1 MKHLLLT
8 VAVFSVALLAQAE
21 VKRSSRNLEPLS
33 KRGDAGAPASDASA
47 AAPGEPAP
55 GSETKFS
62 FLGPKTGWGL
72 IKETAPYYSPQ
83 GKNLGTLTAGTLFTY
98 SDVKSSSR
106 NSVLVSMIKRGEKW
120 EGPHLLDCTD
130 VVSYEGAP
138 DQIDPGTLK
147 DLVDYFVLKGK
158 IQARKTAL
166 TDQAAAANPYFKV
179 AKQTAQAYQDSIDKA
194 AEMEKQLSTLT
205 GLRKA
210 KADDALRSL
219 KYEQAR
225 IKQKADQAAAAFKA
239 WNEAHPSAAIAADT
253 QLKTLEQAF
262 KTISAKVSK
271 LVPPES

>member
-1 MKHLLLT
+1 MKQVPFLFLFLFAAH
-8 VAVFSVALLAQAE
+8 LAQAE
-21 VKRSSRNLEPLS
+21 IKRSSRNLEPLS
-33 KRGDAGAPASDASA
+33 KRSETNAQSTDAPAPAQ
-47 AAPGEPAP
+47 GESVP

-72 IKETAPYYSPQ
+72 IKETASYYSPQ
-83 GKNLGTLTAGTLFTY
+83 GKNLGTLSAGTLFTY

-106 NSVLVSMIKRGEKW
+106 NSVLVSMVKHGDTW
-120 EGPHLLDCTD
+120 EGPYLLDCID
-130 VVSYEGAP
+130 IVSYGGAP
-138 DQIDPGTLK
+138 DQMDPGTLK
-147 DLVDYFVLKGK
+147 DLTDYFVLKGK
-158 IQARKTAL
+158 IQERKTAL
-166 TDQAAAANPYFKV
+166 ADQVAATNPYYKT

-194 AEMEKQLSTLT
+194 AEMQKQLGTLT

-239 WNEAHPSAAIAADT
+239 WSEAHPSAAIATDV

-262 KTISAKVSK
+262 KTVSAKVSK
-271 LVPPES
+271 LVPPET